1 LFVRSFPLCSHQGMQ
16 RALPLFFPPAAI
28 IGSGRCQYRPCPL
41 PTEKAGPFSHS
52 GVAWS
57 PFVAAFFPAS
67 LLLWGS
73 ERSFELFGFSLCA
86 II

>member
-1 LFVRSFPLCSHQGMQ
+1 MGRQ

-28 IGSGRCQYRPCPL
+28 IGSGRCQYRPRPL
-41 PTEKAGPFSHS
+41 PTEKARLFSHS

-57 PFVAAFFPAS
+57 PFVAAFFLSS

-73 ERSFELFGFSLCA
+73 ERSFELPGVSLCA